1 MATIGGVIG
10 IIIDMAIEA
19 YKKREK
25 KIVKIAIM
33 IKIINNF

>member
-19 YKKREK
+19 YKKKREK
-25 KIVKIAIM
+25 DSKNSDNDK
-33 IKIINNF
+33 NNK